1 MRGGDKAFISGYD
14 MTYIKIEIKTRKEE
28 KNRKAEIKNK
38 V

>member
-28 KNRKAEIKNK
+28 GKKAKG
-38 V
+38 